1 MAGAKLMSL
10 TRGTLTTLFPVPPTL
25 RTAAAAQST
34 RVIYRPPRFLV
45 PQESVYL
52 GLWESVRALCKWT
65 KRLPSARPTRMFR
78 EAFVTKVELGRSRL
92 FLSFL
97 LHCLLVLVVP
107 NLQLIFPGI
116 YAEQNSAYYRRK
128 AIVYRMPLMAPTKML
143 PRVAP
148 AGPGG
153 RPGSGSEA
161 DRPPALGRIGSV
173 GRWTVI
179 YKPLH
184 PDNLRQTIRQL
195 DSPRDLKIT
204 QEIKAPDIVFGN
216 LHQPERPILHLEVKN
231 ARPIIGTRQAA
242 SEAVPAPD
250 LTVSVTSS
258 PTTILQLVSDH
269 PRLPVEALAA
279 SKPVLKPGTGE
290 SGVSIP
296 DDAGFPGTGNGL
308 VVLSVNPGWSTSQPA
323 LPPGNREGEFATSPV
338 GGRSG
343 SPRGVLDG
351 VVGGG
356 GGNSGGNGGNA
367 GGDGSTGPGLG
378 NGGGGGRSADTGSL
392 TINGTRGVVESV
404 GVLRSNFIASLVYP
418 VDRALLPPRRS
429 QLVVSA
435 GPMGGGGLNVYG
447 ALHCGKIYTIFLEMP
462 GKNWT
467 LQFCQ
472 HSEKRENTASL
483 NRSAVVHLEEGL
495 VAPYAEAKFDFR
507 RLPVPE
513 KDSRKLIVLK
523 GILEEDGTVDKL
535 EIYQGLLSDMDEAAR
550 LALGRWRFKP
560 ATRARVPVA
569 VDILVGI
576 PAQVPRA
583 H

>member
-1 MAGAKLMSL
+1 
-10 TRGTLTTLFPVPPTL
+10 
-25 RTAAAAQST
+25 
-34 RVIYRPPRFLV
+34 
-45 PQESVYL
+45 
-52 GLWESVRALCKWT
+52 
-65 KRLPSARPTRMFR
+65 MFR

-92 FLSFL
+92 LLSFL

-116 YAEQNSAYYRRK
+116 YAEQNFAYYRRK

-161 DRPPALGRIGSV
+161 DRPPALGRNGSA
-173 GRWTVI
+173 GRWTII

-184 PDNLRQTIRQL
+184 PDNFRQTIRQL
-195 DSPRDLKIT
+195 DSPRDLQIT
-204 QEIKAPDIVFGN
+204 QEIKAPDIIFGN
-216 LHQPERPILHLEVKN
+216 LHEPERPILHLEVKN
-231 ARPIIGTRQAA
+231 AKPTMGLRQAG
-242 SEAVPAPD
+242 SKAVPAPD
-250 LTVSVTSS
+250 LAVSVTS
-258 PTTILQLVSDH
+258 PTTLLQLVNDH
-269 PRLPVEALAA
+269 PHLPVEALAA
-279 SKPVLKPGTGE
+279 SKPILKPGTGE
-290 SGVSIP
+290 SGFSIP

-308 VVLSVNPGWSTSQPA
+308 VVLSVNPGWSTLQPA
-323 LPPGNREGEFATSPV
+323 LPAGNREGEFATSPA
-338 GGRSG
+338 GGRNG
-343 SPRGVLDG
+343 SPGGALDG

-356 GGNSGGNGGNA
+356 SGNSGGNSGNA
-367 GGDGSTGPGLG
+367 GGDGSTGPGPG

-392 TINGTRGVVESV
+392 TINGTRGAVESV

-418 VDRALLPPRRS
+418 VDRALLPPRKS

-472 HSEKRENTASL
+472 RGEKKENTVSQ
-483 NRSAVVHLEEGL
+483 NRSTVVHLEEGL
-495 VAPYAEAKFDFR
+495 VAPYAETKFDFR

-523 GILEEDGTVDKL
+523 GVLEEDGTVDKL
-535 EIYQGLLSDMDEAAR
+535 EIYQGLLSEMDEAAR
-550 LALGRWRFKP
+550 LALGRWKFKP
-560 ATRARVPVA
+560 ATRAKVPVA

-576 PAQVPRA
+576 PAEVPLP

>member
-1 MAGAKLMSL
+1 MSI
-10 TRGTLTTLFPVPPTL
+10 TRGTLTSLFPLPPTP
-25 RTAAAAQST
+25 RTAAAAQSA
-34 RVIYRPPRFLV
+34 RAMYRPPRFLV
-45 PQESVYL
+45 PQESVYF
-52 GLWESVRALCKWT
+52 GLWESVRTLCKWT
-65 KRLPSARPTRMFR
+65 KRLPSGRPTRMFR

-92 FLSFL
+92 LLSFL
-97 LHCLLVLVVP
+97 LHSLLVLLVP
-107 NLQLIFPGI
+107 NLQLIFPGTD
-116 YAEQNSAYYRRK
+116 AEQSSAYYRRK
-128 AIVYRMPLMAPTKML
+128 AIIYRMPLMAPIKML

-153 RPGSGSEA
+153 RPGNGSEP

-173 GRWTVI
+173 GRWKVI

-195 DSPRDLKIT
+195 DSPRDLQIT
-204 QEIKAPDIVFGN
+204 HEIKAPDIIFGN
-216 LHQPERPILHLEVKN
+216 LHGPPRPILHLEVKN
-231 ARPIIGTRQAA
+231 AKPIVGPRHAS

-250 LTVSVTSS
+250 LTVSVTS
-258 PTTILQLVSDH
+258 PTTLHQLVSDH

-279 SKPVLKPGTGE
+279 SRPVLKPGSGE
-290 SGVSIP
+290 LGFSVP

-323 LPPGNREGEFATSPV
+323 LPPGNREGEFATSPA
-338 GGRSG
+338 GGRNG
-343 SPRGVLDG
+343 SPGGAPDG

-356 GGNSGGNGGNA
+356 SENSADNGANA
-367 GGDGSTGPGLG
+367 GGDGSTGRGPGDE
-378 NGGGGGRSADTGSL
+378 GGGGGRSADTGSL
-392 TINGTRGVVESV
+392 TIDGTRGAIQSV

-418 VDRALLPPRRS
+418 VDRALLPLRKS

-472 HSEKRENTASL
+472 SGEKKENTAGQ
-483 NRSAVVHLEEGL
+483 NQSAVVRLEEGL

-523 GILEEDGTVDKL
+523 GVLEEDGTVDKL
-535 EIYQGLLSDMDEAAR
+535 GIYQGLLSEMDEAAR
-550 LALGRWRFKP
+550 LALSRWKFKP
-560 ATRARVPVA
+560 ATRAKVPVA

-576 PAQVPRA
+576 PAQVPRP

>member
-1 MAGAKLMSL
+1 
-10 TRGTLTTLFPVPPTL
+10 
-25 RTAAAAQST
+25 
-34 RVIYRPPRFLV
+34 
-45 PQESVYL
+45 
-52 GLWESVRALCKWT
+52 
-65 KRLPSARPTRMFR
+65 MFR

-92 FLSFL
+92 LLSFL
-97 LHCLLVLVVP
+97 LHSLLVLAAP
-107 NLQLIFPGI
+107 NLQLILRGSD
-116 YAEQNSAYYRRK
+116 AAQNSAYYRRK
-128 AIVYRMPLMAPTKML
+128 AIVYRMPLMAPIKML

-148 AGPGG
+148 VGPGG
-153 RPGSGSEA
+153 RPGSGSEP

-173 GRWTVI
+173 GRWKVI

-195 DSPRDLKIT
+195 DSPRDLQIT
-204 QEIKAPDIVFGN
+204 HEIKAPDIIFGN
-216 LHQPERPILHLEVKN
+216 LHEPKRPILHLEVKN
-231 ARPIIGTRQAA
+231 AKPIVGTRQAG

-250 LTVSVTSS
+250 LAVSVTSS
-258 PTTILQLVSDH
+258 PTALLQLVSDH
-269 PRLPVEALAA
+269 PHLPVEALAA

-296 DDAGFPGTGNGL
+296 DDSGFPGSGNGL

-323 LPPGNREGEFATSPV
+323 LPPGNREGEFATSPA
-338 GGRSG
+338 GGRNG
-343 SPRGVLDG
+343 SPGGTLDG

-356 GGNSGGNGGNA
+356 ENSGGNGGNA
-367 GGDGSTGPGLG
+367 GGDGSTGRGPGDE
-378 NGGGGGRSADTGSL
+378 GGGGGRSADTGSL
-392 TINGTRGVVESV
+392 TINGTRGPVESV

-418 VDRALLPPRRS
+418 VDRALLPLRKS

-472 HSEKRENTASL
+472 GGEKKENTISQ

-523 GILEEDGTVDKL
+523 GVLEEDGSVDKL
-535 EIYQGLLSDMDEAAR
+535 EIYQGLLPEMDEAAQ
-550 LALGRWRFKP
+550 LALSRWKFKP
-560 ATRARVPVA
+560 ATRAKVPVA
-569 VDILVGI
+569 VDVLVGI
-576 PAQVPRA
+576 PAQVPRP

>member
-1 MAGAKLMSL
+1 
-10 TRGTLTTLFPVPPTL
+10 
-25 RTAAAAQST
+25 
-34 RVIYRPPRFLV
+34 
-45 PQESVYL
+45 
-52 GLWESVRALCKWT
+52 
-65 KRLPSARPTRMFR
+65 MFR

-92 FLSFL
+92 LLSLL

-107 NLQLIFPGI
+107 NLRLIVPGSD
-116 YAEQNSAYYRRK
+116 AEQTSAFYRRK

-148 AGPGG
+148 VGPGG

-161 DRPPALGRIGSV
+161 DRPPALGRIGSAA
-173 GRWTVI
+173 RWTLI

-184 PDNLRQTIRQL
+184 PDNFRQTIRQL
-195 DSPRDLKIT
+195 DSPPDLKIR
-204 QEIKAPDIVFGN
+204 QEIKAPDIIFGN
-216 LHQPERPILHLEVKN
+216 LHEPERPVLHPEVKN
-231 ARPIIGTRQAA
+231 AKPIVGIRQAG

-250 LTVSVTSS
+250 LTVSITS
-258 PTTILQLVSDH
+258 PTTLLQLVNDH
-269 PRLPVEALAA
+269 PHLPVEALAA
-279 SKPVLKPGTGE
+279 SKPVLKPAAGE
-290 SGVSIP
+290 SGFSVP

-323 LPPGNREGEFATSPV
+323 LPPGNREGEFAISPA
-338 GGRSG
+338 GGRNG
-343 SPRGVLDG
+343 SPGGAPDG

-356 GGNSGGNGGNA
+356 SGNSGGNAGNA
-367 GGDGSTGPGLG
+367 GGDGSTGPGPG
-378 NGGGGGRSADTGSL
+378 NEGGGGGRSADTGSL
-392 TINGTRGVVESV
+392 TINGTRGAVESV

-418 VDRALLPPRRS
+418 VARALLPPRKG

-472 HSEKRENTASL
+472 HGEGKENTASQ

-535 EIYQGLLSDMDEAAR
+535 EIYQGLLSEMDEAAR
-550 LALGRWRFKP
+550 LALSRWKFKP
-560 ATRARVPVA
+560 ATRAKAPVA
-569 VDILVGI
+569 VDVLVGI
-576 PAQVPRA
+576 PAQVSRP

>member
-1 MAGAKLMSL
+1 MSL
-10 TRGTLTTLFPVPPTL
+10 TRGTLTTLFPVPPIV
-25 RTAAAAQST
+25 RTAAATQST
-34 RVIYRPPRFLV
+34 RVMYRPPRFLV

-52 GLWESVRALCKWT
+52 GLWGSVRALCKWT
-65 KRLPSARPTRMFR
+65 KRLPSTKPTRMFR
-78 EAFVTKVELGRSRL
+78 EAFVTKVELGKSRL
-92 FLSFL
+92 LLSFM
-97 LHCLLVLVVP
+97 LHCGLVLAIP

-116 YAEQNSAYYRRK
+116 YAEQNPAYYRRR
-128 AIVYRMPLMAPTKML
+128 AIIYRMPLMAPTKTL

-148 AGPGG
+148 VGPGG

-161 DRPPALGRIGSV
+161 DRPPALGKVGSA

-184 PDNLRQTIRQL
+184 PDNFRQTIRQL
-195 DSPRDLKIT
+195 DSPPDLLIT

-216 LHQPERPILHLEVKN
+216 LHQPERPVLHFEVKN
-231 ARPIIGTRQAA
+231 AKPIVGSRQTR
-242 SEAVPAPD
+242 SEVVPAPD
-250 LTVSVTSS
+250 LAVSVTSQ
-258 PTTILQLVSDH
+258 TTLQLVNDRPH
-269 PRLPVEALAA
+269 LPVEALAA
-279 SKPVLKPGTGE
+279 SRPVLKPA
-290 SGVSIP
+290 SGDSGFSVP

-323 LPPGNREGEFATSPV
+323 LPPGNREGEFAISPA
-338 GGRSG
+338 GGRNG
-343 SPRGVLDG
+343 SPGGASDG
-351 VVGGG
+351 VIGGG
-356 GGNSGGNGGNA
+356 SGNSGDHVGNA
-367 GGDGSTGPGLG
+367 GGDGSTALGPWNG
-378 NGGGGGRSADTGSL
+378 GGGGGRSADTGSL
-392 TINGTRGVVESV
+392 TINGARGPVESV

-418 VDRALLPPRRS
+418 VDRALLLPRKS

-462 GKNWT
+462 GKSWT

-472 HSEKRENTASL
+472 HGEKKENTASQ

-495 VAPYAEAKFDFR
+495 VAPYAETKFDFR

-523 GILEEDGTVDKL
+523 GVLEEDGTVDKL
-535 EIYQGLLSDMDEAAR
+535 EIYQGLLSEMDEAAR
-550 LALGRWRFKP
+550 LALSRWRFKP
-560 ATRARVPVA
+560 ATRAKVPVA
-569 VDILVGI
+569 LDILVGI
-576 PAQVPRA
+576 PAQLPRP